1 MGLSLAAL
9 LAGGMTGG
17 ALAQEAAF
25 PTQDIQITSAWWGNT
40 FRNDLHNKV
49 IDAFVKHHPNV
60 TVERQA
66 ADFDSYWQRLAV
78 QAAGS
83 NTPAEFQM
91 QTRYIAQFG
100 SSGRTLRPLD
110 EYAANGTIDLSNV
123 PKFLVDTGKYNGQQ
137 LMIPTSFSFRG
148 LMYDGAA
155 LEKYGVAPPTLET
168 TWDGYADILKQLVA
182 ADLPDGV
189 APAMNECEDDS
200 TFYAYVR
207 SHGQQPYSADGKGIG
222 FTPEMATE
230 YFKFW
235 NDLQQAGALVDPTVK
250 TAENGNSAQDSVFS
264 KGRVLFQAHPANQ
277 YESVKGIIPGVQM
290 TALPRG
296 PEGAGDAFIV
306 SGQSISNN
314 VDEDHALVAAAY
326 INFFLNDPEA
336 NAIYQGDNGI
346 PASTVGREAIAG
358 KNLEAVKLFEQIQD
372 VVPPFDPLPVGYGKV
387 RDSLIRICDQVAFG
401 QLTAEQGAE
410 AFVTAAKASVGQ
422 Q

>member
-9 LAGGMTGG
+9 MAGSLSCG

-49 IDAFVKHHPNV
+49 IDAFVKRHPTV

-83 NTPAEFQM
+83 NTPDEFQM

-100 SSGRTLRPLD
+100 NSGRTLRPLD
-110 EYAANGTIDLSNV
+110 DYVADGTIDLTNV
-123 PKFLVDTGKYNGQQ
+123 PKFLVDAGKFNGQQ

-155 LEKYGVAPPTLET
+155 LKKYGVEPPTLET
-168 TWDGYADILKQLVA
+168 TWEEYAGILKQLA
-182 ADLPDGV
+182 QADLPEGV

-207 SHGQQPYSADGKGIG
+207 SHGQQPYSADGKGLG
-222 FTPEMATE
+222 FTNEMARQ
-230 YFKFW
+230 YFKYW
-235 NDLQQAGALVDPTVK
+235 NDLQQAGALIDPTVK
-250 TAENGNSAQDSVFS
+250 TADNGNSAQDSVLS
-264 KGRVLFQAHPANQ
+264 KGDVLFQAHPANQ
-277 YESVKGIIPGVQM
+277 YESLKGIIPGAEM

-306 SGQSISNN
+306 SGQSIGNN
-314 VDEDHALVAAAY
+314 VDADHALVAASY

-336 NAIYQGDNGI
+336 NGIYQGDNGI

-358 KNLEAVKLFEQIQD
+358 KNLESVKLFEQIED

-387 RDSLIRICDQVAFG
+387 RDSLIRICDQVSFG
-401 QLTAEQGAE
+401 QLTAEQGAD
-410 AFVTAAKASVGQ
+410 AFVTAAQASLGQ
-422 Q
+422 